1 MARPWN
7 SLIKQF
13 IRVSF
18 KYLEVHL
25 FIQYLNYKNL
35 CSDWVLTKEESELIW
50 HPDIEFQPIMEFK
63 PRPSISKIFPN
74 WTMGNRLFIE
84 KFQLTFSCNFDFA
97 EFPFDS
103 HECPLNYGDGVFYQH
118 FMRFNTTLASFGE
131 FGTNLSTNSGGDPII
146 LDNLPFQFEF
156 QLVSLPNFELMHK
169 QMWPFSYTGI
179 VLKMKRKSLGQLLIG
194 YFYPT
199 ASFALL
205 SMISFLIKPDMVSSL
220 F

>member
-1 MARPWN
+1 
-7 SLIKQF
+7 
-13 IRVSF
+13 
-18 KYLEVHL
+18 
-25 FIQYLNYKNL
+25 
-35 CSDWVLTKEESELIW
+35 
-50 HPDIEFQPIMEFK
+50 MEYK
-63 PRPSISKIFPN
+63 PRPSISNIFPN
-74 WTMGNRLFIE
+74 WTMGNRLVIE

-103 HECPLNYGDGVFYQH
+103 HECPLNYGDGVFHQH
-118 FMRFNTTLASFGE
+118 FMTFNTTNASFGE

-169 QMWPFSYTGI
+169 QTWPFSYTGI